1 MMKQVRIFKAIAVI
15 VLVVL
20 VGFAI
25 KSLLFSNYVVDGKSM
40 EPTLEDGN
48 LMMVN
53 KVVYELTDVHRFDII
68 VFHANEQEDYVKRVI
83 GLPGDEIE
91 YRNDRLYIN
100 GQYIEEDFLDS
111 YKEKNH
117 QGRYTEDFTLQEL
130 TGNKRVPAGNY
141 FVMGDNRID
150 SLDSRSFGFINTDAI
165 VGKVDLAYW
174 PNQKSQ
180 ATFGK

>member
-1 MMKQVRIFKAIAVI
+1 MKQVRLFKAIAVI

-100 GQYIEEDFLDS
+100 GEYIAEEFLDS

-117 QGRYTEDFTLQEL
+117 QERYTEDFILKEL
-130 TGNKRVPAGNY
+130 TGKNKVPAGSY

-150 SLDSRSFGFINTDAI
+150 SLDSRSFGFIHTDAI

-174 PNQKSQ
+174 PNQKLQ